1 MSGAAPSDLAV
12 AFRSLHRRT
21 ADALASVGGDRSVA
35 SSELGALDRII
46 GDAAAALGTPAD
58 AEAIAAELHERP
70 ADAWTDEVL
79 DRVRDL
85 ALQAGHA
92 IRDIERAAETA
103 ADRAR

>member
-35 SSELGALDRII
+35 TAELGTLDQVI
-46 GDAAAALGTPAD
+46 GDTAATLGTAAD
-58 AEAIAAELHERP
+58 AEAIAAELHDRP
-70 ADAWTDEVL
+70 ADAWTDDVL
-79 DRVRDL
+79 DRVREL
-85 ALQAGHA
+85 ALKAGHA
-92 IRDIERAAETA
+92 IRDIERAAENA